1 MVARLAILV
10 SSLMYTILVCFFYA
24 VTGLHAV
31 LRKFLI
37 FFETYYSPI
46 HEYQTTKESVY
57 KNHPKCFSSTIYH
70 LSEVSRKLPTV
81 KLNSPRCTF
90 GRIFCLPDPLQ
101 ALGNVHQFGRQ
112 PCESN
117 DQDAVG
123 RGGSDGC
130 FCLNQAHVTSNT
142 LGGVFS
148 NKRYPEIYQ
157 KKQVT

>member
-1 MVARLAILV
+1 MFV
-10 SSLMYTILVCFFYA
+10 SSLIYTILVCFFYA
-24 VTGLHAV
+24 VTGLLAGS
-31 LRKFLI
+31 KEFLI

-46 HEYQTTKESVY
+46 HEYQTTTTPKMESVY
-57 KNHPKCFSSTIYH
+57 KNHPKCCSSTIYH

-112 PCESN
+112 PCESD

-148 NKRYPEIYQ
+148 NKRYPEIYP
-157 KKQVT
+157 KNQVT